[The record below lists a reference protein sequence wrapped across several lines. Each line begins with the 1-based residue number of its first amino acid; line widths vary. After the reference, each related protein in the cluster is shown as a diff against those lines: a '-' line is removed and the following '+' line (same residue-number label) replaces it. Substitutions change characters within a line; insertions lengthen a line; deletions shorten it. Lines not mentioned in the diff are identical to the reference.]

1 MKNLIDS
8 EVFQNILDDIEK
20 AKKKLKKQLQAL
32 IVFQQQLKDFLSCKD
47 L

>member
-8 EVFQNILDDIEK
+8 EVFQNILDEIEK
-20 AKKKLKKQLQAL
+20 TKEKLEKQLQAL
-32 IVFQQQLKDFLSCKD
+32 IIFQQQLKDFLNCKD